1 MIRFL
6 SLLILVGVW
15 GCQEAVEDSNPVY
28 ISGEIVNPTD
38 PYVILFKGEEP
49 LDSALLD
56 AQNRFVLRIDSLE
69 NGLYNFF
76 HRPEFQYIYLE
87 QGDSIQ
93 VRLNTV
99 AFDESLVFSG
109 SGEGVNNFLI
119 DFFLESEGEENLIRE
134 MFIPMEPSA
143 FSVKLDSLKAR
154 KLRQLDELKTEFPIT
169 EGAYHTAKASILYK
183 NYYYKEKYPFWH
195 RKLTGDAKGVHELPE
210 DFYAYRSEVTY
221 DDPSLTFLKPYHDFM
236 IFHIGNLAYMGCKK
250 ACEISSDNKVGNQ
263 LHFNQHQ
270 LQLIDSLVTG
280 DELRDNL
287 FRTVAFDY
295 LLKYDSQENLDQFM
309 SDFHKRSEN
318 NRHNQEIDALSE
330 AIRKLSTDEVMP
342 DLTVEDAAGKV
353 HSLRDIAGAGPVV
366 FYFWSGPQQH
376 HLANITRRIGSLK
389 EEYKE
394 YRFVG
399 ICLRTEKARWNS
411 MVSTYGLNAEDQY
424 WAEDFE
430 DFAHTL
436 VVYHPY
442 KSIVAR
448 NGKIVNGFANL
459 NTSF

>member
-1 MIRFL
+1 MVRFL
-6 SLLILVGVW
+6 SLLILFGFW
-15 GCQEAVEDSNPVY
+15 GCQPPVENNSPVF
-28 ISGEIVNPTD
+28 IAGEIVNPTD
-38 PYVILFKGEEP
+38 PYVILFKGEQP
-49 LDSALLD
+49 VDSARLD

-76 HRPEFQYIYLE
+76 HRSEFQYIYLE
-87 QGDSIQ
+87 QGDSMQ

-109 SGEGVNNFLI
+109 SGDVINNFLI

-134 MFIPMEPSA
+134 SLIPMEPEA
-143 FSVKLDSLKAR
+143 FSVQLDSLKIR
-154 KLRQLDELKTEFPIT
+154 KLRQLEELKSEFPIT
-169 EGAYHTAKASILYK
+169 DGAYHTAQSSILYK

-195 RKLTGDAKGVHELPE
+195 RQLTGDATGVHDLPG
-210 DFYAYRSEVTY
+210 DFYAYRNDVSY

-236 IFHIGNLAYMGCKK
+236 IYHIGNLAYMGCKK
-250 ACEISSDNKVGNQ
+250 ACEIKDDKVGNQ

-295 LLKYDSQENLDQFM
+295 LLKYDSEENLEQFM
-309 SDFHKRSEN
+309 TDFHKRSEN
-318 NRHNQEIDALSE
+318 NRHFHEIEALSQ
-330 AIRKLSTDEVMP
+330 AIRNLSADRQMP
-342 DLTVEDAAGKV
+342 DLKVENPAGEIQSLKEIAA
-353 HSLRDIAGAGPVV
+353 DGPVV

-376 HLANITRRIGSLK
+376 HLSNITRRVRALNK
-389 EEYKE
+389 EYQD

-399 ICLRTEKARWNS
+399 ICLRTEKARWKS
-411 MVSTYGLNAEDQY
+411 MLNTYALDSEDQY

-442 KSIVAR
+442 KSILTR
-448 NGKIVNGFANL
+448 DGKIVNGFANL

>member
-6 SLLILVGVW
+6 PLFVFLGIW
-15 GCQEAVEDSNPVY
+15 GCQQPVQKTNPVF
-28 ISGEIVNPTD
+28 IAGEIVNPTD
-38 PYVILFKGEEP
+38 SYVILFKGEEVI
-49 LDSALLD
+49 DSAALD
-56 AQNRFVLRIDSLE
+56 EQNRFVLRIDSLE

-87 QGDSIQ
+87 QGDSMQ

-109 SGEGVNNFLI
+109 SGEAVNNFLI
-119 DFFLESEGEENLIRE
+119 DFFLESEAEENLIRDAL
-134 MFIPMEPSA
+134 IPMEPEA
-143 FSVKLDSLKAR
+143 FSTKLDSLKNR
-154 KLRQLDELKTEFPIT
+154 KIRELDELKSEFPIT
-169 EGAYHTAKASILYK
+169 EGGYHTARASILYK

-195 RKLTGDAKGVHELPE
+195 RKLTGDATGVHDLPE
-210 DFYAYRSEVTY
+210 DFYAYRSEVSY

-236 IFHIGNLAYMGCKK
+236 IFHIGNLAYMGCK
-250 ACEISSDNKVGNQ
+250 ASCEIKADKVGNQ
-263 LHFNQHQ
+263 LHFNRHQ

-280 DELRDNL
+280 DALRDNL

-295 LLKYDSQENLDQFM
+295 LLKYDSEENLEQFM
-309 SDFHKRSEN
+309 TDFHQRSEN
-318 NRHNQEIDALSE
+318 NRHFHEIEALSE
-330 AIRKLSTDEVMP
+330 AIRNLSTDHQMP
-342 DLTVEDAAGKV
+342 DLMVENPEGELQ
-353 HSLRDIAGAGPVV
+353 SLQEISAEGPVV

-376 HLANITRRIGSLK
+376 HLANITQRVRALNK
-389 EEYKE
+389 EYKNH
-394 YRFVG
+394 RFVG
-399 ICLRTEKARWNS
+399 ICLRTEKDRWKS
-411 MVSTYGLNAEDQY
+411 MLSTYGLGTDNQY

-436 VVYHPY
+436 VVYDPY
-442 KSIVAR
+442 KSIVAE

>member
-6 SLLILVGVW
+6 SLLILFGVF
-15 GCQEAVEDSNPVY
+15 GCKQPVDTTNPVY
-28 ISGEIVNPTD
+28 IAGEIVNPTD
-38 PYVILFKGEEP
+38 PYVILFKGEQP
-49 LDSALLD
+49 VDSAKLD
-56 AQNRFVLRIDSLE
+56 DQNRFVLRIDSLE

-87 QGDSIQ
+87 QGDSMQ

-109 SGEGVNNFLI
+109 SGEVINNFLI

-134 MFIPMEPSA
+134 SLIPMEPEA
-143 FSVKLDSLKAR
+143 FSVKLDSLRIR
-154 KLRQLDELKTEFPIT
+154 KIKQLDELRTEFPIT
-169 EGAYHTAKASILYK
+169 QGAYHTAQSSIRYK

-195 RKLTGDAKGVHELPE
+195 RQLTGDATGVHDLPK
-210 DFYAYRSEVTY
+210 DFYAYRADVSY

-236 IFHIGNLAYMGCKK
+236 IFHIGNLAYMGCKQ
-250 ACEISSDNKVGNQ
+250 ACEIKSNKVGNQ

-295 LLKYDSQENLDQFM
+295 LLKYDSEENLEQFM

-318 NRHNQEIDALSE
+318 NRHYDEIDALSE
-330 AIRKLSTDEVMP
+330 AIRNLSTDQQMP
-342 DLTVEDAAGKV
+342 DLMVENSKGEFQSLKEISGK
-353 HSLRDIAGAGPVV
+353 GPVV
-366 FYFWSGPQQH
+366 FYFWSGPQEH
-376 HLANITRRIGSLK
+376 HLANITRKVRSLNK
-389 EEYKE
+389 EYQD

-399 ICLRTEKARWNS
+399 ICLRTDKARWQS
-411 MVSTYGLNAEDQY
+411 MLTIYGLDPDDQY

-430 DFAHTL
+430 NFAHTL

-442 KSIVAR
+442 KSILAE

>member
-1 MIRFL
+1 MVI
-6 SLLILVGVW
+6 S
-15 GCQEAVEDSNPVY
+15 GCKKPAESRIPVV

-38 PYVILFKGEEP
+38 PYVILFKGEQP
-49 LDSALLD
+49 VDSAKLDS
-56 AQNRFVLRIDSLE
+56 QNRFLLTIDSLE
-69 NGLYNFF
+69 SGLYNFF

-93 VRLNTV
+93 IRLNTV

-109 SGEGVNNFLI
+109 SGEVVNNFLI
-119 DFFLESEGEENLIRE
+119 DFFLESESEENLIRNVL
-134 MFIPMEPSA
+134 IPMEPEA
-143 FSVKLDSLKAR
+143 FTAKLDSLKNR
-154 KLRQLDELKTEFPIT
+154 NLGHLEELRSEFPIT
-169 EGAYHTAKASILYK
+169 EGAYHTARSSILYK
-183 NYYYKEKYPFWH
+183 SYYYKEKYPFWH
-195 RKLTGDAKGVHELPE
+195 RQLTGDAKGVHDLPE
-210 DFYAYRSEVTY
+210 NFYAYRREVSY

-236 IFHIGNLAYMGCKK
+236 IYHIGNLAYMGCQK
-250 ACEISSDNKVGNQ
+250 ACAIQGDRVGNQ

-295 LLKYDSQENLDQFM
+295 LLKYDRKENLEQFM
-309 SDFHKRSEN
+309 AEFNKRSKH
-318 NRHNQEIDALSE
+318 NRHFGEIEALSQ
-330 AIRKLSTDEVMP
+330 AICNLSPDHDMP
-342 DLTVEDAAGKV
+342 GLLVEDVDGQMQNLK
-353 HSLRDIAGAGPVV
+353 DIASGGPVV
-366 FYFWSGPQQH
+366 FYFWSGPQQQ
-376 HLANITRRIGSLK
+376 HLANITRKVRSLN
-389 EEYKE
+389 EQYRG

-399 ICLRTEKARWNS
+399 ICLRTDRARWKS
-411 MVSTYGLNAEDQY
+411 MVSAYGLVPEDQY

-448 NGKIVNGFANL
+448 NGKIVDGFANL